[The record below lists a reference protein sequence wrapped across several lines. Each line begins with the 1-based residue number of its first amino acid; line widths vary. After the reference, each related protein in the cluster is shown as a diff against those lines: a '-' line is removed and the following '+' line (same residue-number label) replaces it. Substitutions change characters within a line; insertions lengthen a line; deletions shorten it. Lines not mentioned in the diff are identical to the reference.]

1 MMEDHVDHVCLMMED
16 HVCLMMEDHVDHVC
30 LMMEDH
36 VCLMME
42 DHVDILYKSVET
54 AKGTFEE
61 FFESASKIDVHNN
74 LCQGFAGT

>member
-1 MMEDHVDHVCLMMED
+1 MCLMMEDHVCLMMED
-16 HVCLMMEDHVDHVC
+16 HVCLMMEDHVC
-30 LMMEDH
+30 LMMEEH

-54 AKGTFEE
+54 TKGTVEE